1 MLSCCL
7 TNRRALA
14 SDSIR
19 HLDLHLCGFLYLSEL
34 LLMQPKRHS
43 DRFCLTSFTAGV
55 VESAGQQVL
64 NTEPGSGHTFH
75 SYSAFCWL
83 HRCFRCG
90 GDISYNNERAEVVFV
105 LLGIALRPSS
115 QLSWRHKI
123 RAKGRN
129 SFAYCFLPL
138 SENVFVSM
146 QPRYQL
152 KFMVVLVF
160 FCRISLVLCFNNT
173 FVLIILFFS
182 FFFLV

>member
-7 TNRRALA
+7 TNSRALA
-14 SDSIR
+14 SDSIC

-34 LLMQPKRHS
+34 LLMQPKLHS

-64 NTEPGSGHTFH
+64 NTEPGSGHAFH

-90 GDISYNNERAEVVFV
+90 GDIIYNNERAEVVFV
-105 LLGIALRPSS
+105 LLGIALSSSS

-129 SFAYCFLPL
+129 SLAHCFLPL
-138 SENVFVSM
+138 SENVFVFM

-152 KFMVVLVF
+152 KIMVVLVF
-160 FCRISLVLCFNNT
+160 FCRISLALCFNNT
-173 FVLIILFFS
+173 FVLIIN
-182 FFFLV
+182 FFF